1 MAAGHRAMK
10 NILFIYIMLVIAIPV
25 CAGDIDKE
33 NFDRLFTSQSERQKL
48 DYLRKKGLLYKK
60 PVSDA
65 IDENKPVAK
74 HHELKVSGI
83 VLRADGK
90 AQVWVSGEPLY
101 SSLKKLN
108 TTKNTS
114 ADLRI
119 PLEGKSISLKPGQ
132 VLENGKAKEAYYF
145 VSHSSVSSQALVEPQ
160 PQPQPQS
167 VVSSSVA
174 SVSSMASSSVSS
186 QGGNHA
192 QTRSP

>member
-1 MAAGHRAMK
+1 MK
-10 NILFIYIMLVIAIPV
+10 NIFYSVLMLFIAIPIY
-25 CAGDIDKE
+25 AGDGDKE

-48 DYLRKKGLLYKK
+48 DNLRKEGLLYKK

-74 HHELKVSGI
+74 RHELKVSGI

-90 AQVWVSGEPLY
+90 AQVWMSGEPLY

-114 ADLRI
+114 ADLRV

-145 VSHSSVSSQALVEPQ
+145 VTHSSAASQALAEPQ
-160 PQPQPQS
+160 VQS
-167 VVSSSVA
+167 VVSSSIA
-174 SVSSMASSSVSS
+174 SVSSIASSSVAS
-186 QGGNHA
+186 QGGNHV
-192 QTRSP
+192 QTKLP

>member
-1 MAAGHRAMK
+1 MK
-10 NILFIYIMLVIAIPV
+10 NIFYSVLMLFIAIPV
-25 CAGDIDKE
+25 YAGNGDKE

-48 DYLRKKGLLYKK
+48 DNLRKQGLLYKK

-74 HHELKVSGI
+74 RHELKVSGI

-108 TTKNTS
+108 ATKNTS

-132 VLENGKAKEAYYF
+132 VLENGKAREAYYF
-145 VSHSSVSSQALVEPQ
+145 VTHSSVSSQALAEPQ

-167 VVSSSVA
+167 VMSSSIA
-174 SVSSMASSSVSS
+174 SVSSVASSSVSS

-192 QTRSP
+192 QTKSP